1 MSNKESCDKVLLIQA
16 EFDGELDPVQ
26 SAAIVGHRQSCAA
39 CQEAWQKLHQ
49 ARQAM
54 RTRASYHAASDSLK
68 RRIDQHLSAAGIEP
82 PIASSPARPFRSQL
96 ASWWR
101 SMIGFGLG
109 AAIAT
114 AAITLFFQPMP
125 LTDMTDLVVA
135 SHIRSLQPGHLVD
148 IASNNQ
154 HNVKPWFD
162 GKLDFAPPVKNLADQ
177 GFPLEGGRLDYLQD
191 REIAALVYRSGG
203 HRINLLIWPASQDG
217 SDGNDAPQLIGKG
230 PLNIIHWREQDMTIW
245 AVSDL
250 SAADLQNFVA
260 IWRRQD

>member
-1 MSNKESCDKVLLIQA
+1 MRHPARVGGSQLSGDCGDDGRADRNRHVAALACAPPAERSSRGWGGGRMSNKESCDKVLLIQA

-82 PIASSPARPFRSQL
+82 PIASSPARPLRSQL

-114 AAITLFFQPMP
+114 ATITLFLQPMP
-125 LTDMTDLVVA
+125 LTDMNEFVGANHNRTP
-135 SHIRSLQPGHLVD
+135 QPGPL
-148 IASNNQ
+148 IQ
-154 HNVKPWFD
+154 HT
-162 GKLDFAPPVKNLADQ
+162 
-177 GFPLEGGRLDYLQD
+177 
-191 REIAALVYRSGG
+191 S
-203 HRINLLIWPASQDG
+203 
-217 SDGNDAPQLIGKG
+217 
-230 PLNIIHWREQDMTIW
+230 
-245 AVSDL
+245 
-250 SAADLQNFVA
+250 
-260 IWRRQD
+260 